1 MMNLIEL
8 CRDADSIGITGHI
21 RPDGDCIS
29 STLSL
34 WQFLKKVYPD
44 KRIDVRLEKPS
55 AIYDFLPGA
64 KEIIDDRESVDY
76 DLFFVLD
83 SIADRIG
90 KAKKHYDRAK
100 KRINI
105 DHHITN
111 PGEGDEYY
119 VDPAASST
127 SELIYRLIK
136 EADPEGTYMDA
147 ALAETLYL
155 GIIQDCGVFQYSN
168 TSPDTL
174 RIGAELI
181 SYSFDFPKLI
191 EETFYE
197 KTYVQSKMLGF
208 ALTNSVL
215 SLDGAFIYSIV
226 TREDMDRL
234 GATDQDFEGI
244 VNQLRHTRGTKVA
257 ALIHETKDGDYK
269 VSLRS
274 GGEVDVTKAALSFGG
289 GGHVRAAGCT
299 LKGKKEEL
307 ADMLET
313 ELKKQIK

>member
-1 MMNLIEL
+1 MNLIAL
-8 CRDADSIGITGHI
+8 CRDANAIGIAGHI
-21 RPDGDCIS
+21 KPDGDCIGS
-29 STLSL
+29 ALSL

-44 KRIDVRLEKPS
+44 KKIDVWLEKP
-55 AIYDFLPGA
+55 AALYDFLPGV
-64 KEIIDDRESVDY
+64 KEIVADGAETDY

-83 SIADRIG
+83 SVAERIG
-90 KAKKHYDRAK
+90 AAKEYYDRAK
-100 KRINI
+100 KKVNI
-105 DHHITN
+105 DHHVTN

-119 VDPAASST
+119 VDPEASST

-136 EADPEGTYMDA
+136 KADPDGTFMDA

-168 TSPDTL
+168 TSPETL

-181 SYSFDFPKLI
+181 SYGFDFSKLI
-191 EETFYE
+191 DTTFYE
-197 KTYVQSKMLGF
+197 KSYVQNKLLGF
-208 ALTNSVL
+208 ALSNSKVG
-215 SLDGAFIYSIV
+215 LDGEFIYSIV

-244 VNQLRHTRGTKVA
+244 VNQLRYTRGVKAA
-257 ALIHETKDGDYK
+257 ALIHQTKDGKYK

-274 GGEVDVTKAALSFGG
+274 SGEVDVSKVALSFGG

-299 LKGKKEEL
+299 LSGNGEEM
-307 ADMLET
+307 ADMLEK

>member
-1 MMNLIEL
+1 MMNLIAL

-34 WQFLKKVYPD
+34 WQFLKKAYPD
-44 KRIDVRLEKPS
+44 KRIDVRLEKPA

-64 KEIIDDRESVDY
+64 KEIIDEGESIEY

-111 PGEGDEYY
+111 PGEGDEFY
-119 VDPAASST
+119 VDPTASST

-136 EADPEGTYMDA
+136 EADPKGTYMDA

-181 SYSFDFPKLI
+181 SYGFDFPKLI
-191 EETFYE
+191 EKTFYE
-197 KTYVQSKMLGF
+197 KTYVQNKMLGF

-244 VNQLRHTRGTKVA
+244 VNQLRHTRGAKVA

-274 GGEVDVTKAALSFGG
+274 GGEVDVAKTALSFGG

-299 LKGKKEEL
+299 LKGRKEEL

>member
-274 GGEVDVTKAALSFGG
+274 GGEVDVAKAALSFGG